1 MQPALKIGRGRGR
14 PKGSKNKP
22 KTGIPLAG
30 EGSQNFTNLRISA
43 NQPQTIS
50 AATTKSANHNTT
62 HRTYTPLAK
71 TSLGNTELYNLY
83 GIVIDASS
91 PHPKKNF
98 FR

>member
-1 MQPALKIGRGRGR
+1 MQESPKPKGRGR

-22 KTGIPLAG
+22 KGYEPPTGPYSNVRMGAP
-30 EGSQNFTNLRISA
+30 EQTPKPAKVKTSA
-43 NQPQTIS
+43 PQTF
-50 AATTKSANHNTT
+50 
-62 HRTYTPLAK
+62 RTYTPLAK

-98 FR
+98 YR